1 MSLLRINR
9 RQALKLAATAPAA
22 CLAWSASAQP
32 GSIMNQ
38 PPRIERIDLYPVR
51 YPMTG
56 YFKFFSDPRGSAG
69 RAAVILR
76 VTTDAGMVGWGQSVP
91 IAQWSYET
99 LETVFIALR
108 DYYKP
113 VLLGR
118 DPTDIEGAHAA
129 MDAAIAPAFS
139 TGMPIARAGIDI
151 ALHDLTGKIRLQSL
165 AQLLAPS
172 PSLEESAGVRGSS
185 PSPLPG
191 ERAGVRGPDTP
202 PRRTLTLSWTVNVT
216 RLEDVP
222 TVMEAGRSRGYR
234 HFNIKVAPNPD
245 FDVALAKAV
254 RHLAPDC
261 FLWADANCGYDPET
275 ALAAAPRLADA
286 GVDVL
291 EAPIRPNRIRGYQAL
306 KKQGALPILMDEGV
320 VSPVELEEFIHLEML
335 DGMAMKPARCGGL
348 LSNRRQ
354 IELCLEHNLIWL
366 GSGLTDPD
374 ISLAAMVGLYAAY
387 NLEKPAA
394 LNGPQFLTADVLEQP
409 LRVEN
414 GQIHVPDGPGLGIA
428 VSEEKVIELMKRS
441 GGDQLL
447 RLSS

>member
-1 MSLLRINR
+1 
-9 RQALKLAATAPAA
+9 
-22 CLAWSASAQP
+22 
-32 GSIMNQ
+32 
-38 PPRIERIDLYPVR
+38 
-51 YPMTG
+51 
-56 YFKFFSDPRGSAG
+56 
-69 RAAVILR
+69 
-76 VTTDAGMVGWGQSVP
+76 
-91 IAQWSYET
+91 
-99 LETVFIALR
+99 
-108 DYYKP
+108 
-113 VLLGR
+113 
-118 DPTDIEGAHAA
+118 
-129 MDAAIAPAFS
+129 
-139 TGMPIARAGIDI
+139 
-151 ALHDLTGKIRLQSL
+151 
-165 AQLLAPS
+165 
-172 PSLEESAGVRGSS
+172 
-185 PSPLPG
+185 
-191 ERAGVRGPDTP
+191 
-202 PRRTLTLSWTVNVT
+202 
-216 RLEDVP
+216 
-222 TVMEAGRSRGYR
+222 MEAGQSRGYR

-254 RHLAPDC
+254 RQLAPDC
-261 FLWADANCGYDPET
+261 FLWADANCGYDPVT

-291 EAPIRPNRIRGYQAL
+291 EAPIRPNQIRGYQAL
-306 KKQGALPILMDEGV
+306 KKQAALPILMDEGV
-320 VSPVELEEFIHLEML
+320 ISPVELEEFIHLEML

-354 IELCLEHNLIWL
+354 IELCLEHDLIWL